1 MPIEQQVLDAL
12 RTVFDPEIGINI
24 VDLGL
29 IYGVKSP
36 SEHAVKI
43 NFTLTS
49 PACPVGPMIMAQ
61 IEQAA
66 STVEGVEEV
75 ETEII
80 FSPPWDPREM
90 ASDEAKFELG
100 IY

>member
-1 MPIEQQVLDAL
+1 
-12 RTVFDPEIGINI
+12 
-24 VDLGL
+24 
-29 IYGVKSP
+29 
-36 SEHAVKI
+36 
-43 NFTLTS
+43 
-49 PACPVGPMIMAQ
+49 MIMAQ